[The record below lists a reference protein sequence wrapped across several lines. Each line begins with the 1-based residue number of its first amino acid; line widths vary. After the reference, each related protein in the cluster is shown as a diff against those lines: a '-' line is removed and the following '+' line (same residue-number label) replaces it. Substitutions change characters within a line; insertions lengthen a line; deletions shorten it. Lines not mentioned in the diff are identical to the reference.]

1 MSRANPS
8 FTGVCFTQYT
18 HVYRIVHGNRLYID
32 HDAMACVAHT
42 GLYCTQYTSVC
53 PAQNA
58 KHISVSTVHD
68 SSISTHTR
76 ARPHDVCVDAFDRSR
91 LVNLNTH
98 RG

>member
-1 MSRANPS
+1 
-8 FTGVCFTQYT
+8 
-18 HVYRIVHGNRLYID
+18 
-32 HDAMACVAHT
+32 MACVAHT
-42 GLYCTQYTSVC
+42 GLYCTQYTSVY

-58 KHISVSTVHD
+58 KHISVSTPTRWHTRLCTVHNTPPPPDRAPARATSVLMHSTVHD